1 MIEHFPLDSVV
12 KSLSSYKLEVFP
24 LCFLSLSPEFD
35 EAPLFFFFEAVD
47 EIFEF
52 SVVAVDSKQCFS
64 QVVHDPIVEVVDD
77 VVFLLFFQL
86 TVPLLKH
93 FPVKVNVVKHPWS
106 GVYGHLLFLFL
117 HLFKSITKSPKIS
130 K

>member
-1 MIEHFPLDSVV
+1 MIERFPLDSVFN
-12 KSLSSYKLEVFP
+12 SLSIYELEVFP
-24 LCFLSLSPEFD
+24 LCFLSLSPESD

-64 QVVHDPIVEVVDD
+64 QVVHDTIVEVVDD

-93 FPVKVNVVKHPWS
+93 FPVKVNVVKHPRS
-106 GVYGHLLFLFL
+106 GVYGHLFLLFL
-117 HLFKSITKSPKIS
+117 HLFKSITNSPKIS